1 MKGFTCLFVVLLAAI
16 SGSVFS
22 EELVFSEE
30 TYSEPTF
37 LSQAGEISAKAQS
50 MCSDLPYPGNP
61 LNRRACDLYYCA
73 IPATNPVIATFSFL
87 DEVDM
92 YDLTV
97 FCSEG
102 GSVSPAFVS
111 VPAGGS
117 QTFTA
122 TPEPGYEVQK
132 WYLYTTVV
140 QEGGTT
146 YTISDVQADQQIRV
160 KFRKTRYRIIAI
172 AGPNGSVS
180 PSLSVVDPG
189 GQEEFTAVPEIGYKV
204 HTWSLDD
211 VVVQTGGTNYKLTDI
226 QADHTVHV
234 TFIQAQAYSL
244 DEIEFE
250 NEWEFNR
257 RIINNNFDPDDALAL
272 IERVAGV
279 GQEPGNV
286 VMRMRNEKVTDRDSP
301 NYGKIVHAR
310 AKGIFI
316 KTAADK
322 IKIRFKYL
330 FLTSDPGVK
339 IIVYLSDSPE
349 LLSPDDPLYQQ
360 HYIECAEISNPPFPR
375 PGAAG
380 TDKFAVFQ
388 KIVWAGHL
396 DLTEGVYIEL
406 ELVEPETNGLLFAGS
421 MSKVSNG
428 TGGNSVFIDDW
439 NPSVQCYGI
448 CMDINWDNFVN
459 EADFLMVI
467 GGTGC
472 SATGENACMDGAF
485 SDDGGIDSFDA
496 VSWDWALN
504 SDVRLLNFCGVPLTG
519 GGGSVGMMSVSGA
532 GLKSSGMLLPRV
544 NFSDTDLSDLLI
556 AGKTSEM
563 NPASKLKDSLYAF
576 NNEGQFSGSFEPSS
590 DRCNIRLVQGPD
602 GEIYQ
607 LNSETGLLRLDS
619 SDTAIVPPGEI
630 RLSNIT
636 EPRYNQ
642 SATVYVG
649 IQDKGADSFGR
660 PILDAALDSEYVYVV
675 PVVVDP
681 DGEEPY
687 TAAAKLRLLDGANP
701 PYDVVQ
707 LYDDPPLPNDNQY
720 RNYLRELEI
729 DSSGNLYVLNVHAIN
744 ESDILWRYKPD
755 GTFERIDLG
764 NPDGDIYV
772 PSPVGMYMSKTT
784 DMLYLTSAAYN
795 PDDPDATVVYGFSTD
810 GVLSIERSV
819 TVSGIQHITGITEDP
834 QTGTLWVT
842 GYTMYDIP
850 LYPNPYQMA
859 FYYPILAKIPAGGNT
874 VEHMSLYNPGTHDL
888 ALPMSILWTGSNGF
902 D

>member
-701 PYDVVQ
+701 PYEVVQ